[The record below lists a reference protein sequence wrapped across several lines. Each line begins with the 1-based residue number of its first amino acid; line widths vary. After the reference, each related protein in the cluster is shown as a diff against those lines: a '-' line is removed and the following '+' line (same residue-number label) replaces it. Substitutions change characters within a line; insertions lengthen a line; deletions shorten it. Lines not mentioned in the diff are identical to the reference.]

1 MNNEK
6 EFERKIEILL
16 AALMAIENNT
26 RGKLVSLAQANW
38 YLENVN
44 RIAKTALDE
53 FKARKGEGMQES
65 KNEKKSVTIIVEGTP
80 HEWPKDEIT
89 YAEVVTLEFPD
100 YPQHPE
106 IIYSV
111 KYKNGHGNKPEG
123 TPSPG
128 GSVKVK
134 DGMIFNVSTTGQ
146 S

>member
-53 FKARKGEGMQES
+53 FKARKGEG
-65 KNEKKSVTIIVEGTP
+65 
-80 HEWPKDEIT
+80 DE
-89 YAEVVTLEFPD
+89 
-100 YPQHPE
+100 
-106 IIYSV
+106 
-111 KYKNGHGNKPEG
+111 
-123 TPSPG
+123 
-128 GSVKVK
+128 
-134 DGMIFNVSTTGQ
+134 
-146 S
+146 

>member
-53 FKARKGEGMQES
+53 FKARKG
-65 KNEKKSVTIIVEGTP
+65 
-80 HEWPKDEIT
+80 
-89 YAEVVTLEFPD
+89 
-100 YPQHPE
+100 
-106 IIYSV
+106 
-111 KYKNGHGNKPEG
+111 
-123 TPSPG
+123 
-128 GSVKVK
+128 
-134 DGMIFNVSTTGQ
+134 
-146 S
+146 